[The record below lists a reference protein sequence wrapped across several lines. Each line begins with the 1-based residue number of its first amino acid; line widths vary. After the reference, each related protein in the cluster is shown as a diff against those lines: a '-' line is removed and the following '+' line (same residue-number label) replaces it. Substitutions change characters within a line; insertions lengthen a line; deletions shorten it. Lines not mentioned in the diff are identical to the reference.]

1 MRNQYRVKDN
11 RFTLSDYDPDD
22 HGTLDKKAQ
31 KSRFKENIRQIK
43 ELQYRM
49 YAEDKRSLL
58 VVLQA
63 LDAGGKDGTI
73 RKVFGPINPQGCRVT
88 SFKVP
93 TKLESSH
100 DFLWRIHQAAPA
112 SGKIAVFNRSHYESV
127 LIEAVHGWINP
138 KEEERRLAHIRS
150 FEALLAD
157 RGTVI
162 LKFFLLI
169 SKDEQK
175 RRFQERL
182 DNPEKNWKF
191 SSGDLKERRH
201 FEAYLG
207 QFEKVLGATSTDNA
221 PWFVVPANDKKYRNY
236 VISSIVQETL
246 EEMNLSFLQRRRPV

>member
-1 MRNQYRVKDN
+1 
-11 RFTLSDYDPDD
+11 
-22 HGTLDKKAQ
+22 
-31 KSRFKENIRQIK
+31 
-43 ELQYRM
+43 M

-162 LKFFLLI
+162 LKFF
-169 SKDEQK
+169 SVNQ
-175 RRFQERL
+175 
-182 DNPEKNWKF
+182 
-191 SSGDLKERRH
+191 
-201 FEAYLG
+201 
-207 QFEKVLGATSTDNA
+207 
-221 PWFVVPANDKKYRNY
+221 
-236 VISSIVQETL
+236 
-246 EEMNLSFLQRRRPV
+246 